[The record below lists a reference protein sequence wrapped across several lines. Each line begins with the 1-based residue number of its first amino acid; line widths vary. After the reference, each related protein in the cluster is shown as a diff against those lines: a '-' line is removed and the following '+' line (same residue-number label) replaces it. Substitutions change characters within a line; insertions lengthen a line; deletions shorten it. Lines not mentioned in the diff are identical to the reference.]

1 MLAMQAKS
9 QTAHSH
15 YGFPEI
21 RPPPPPTLGPFP
33 ADKME
38 GILEAIVAS
47 PS

>member
-21 RPPPPPTLGPFP
+21 RPPPTLRPFP

>member
-21 RPPPPPTLGPFP
+21 RPPPPTLRPFP